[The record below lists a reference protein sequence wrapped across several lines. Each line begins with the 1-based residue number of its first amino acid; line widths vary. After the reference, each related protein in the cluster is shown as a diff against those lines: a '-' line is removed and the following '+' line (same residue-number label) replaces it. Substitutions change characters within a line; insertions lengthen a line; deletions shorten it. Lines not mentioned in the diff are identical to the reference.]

1 MACMLSE
8 ISEREDVVMADTI
21 IIGDGPG
28 GLSAALFLARA
39 DQDVFVFEQDKTAM
53 HWAQLNNYLGFVS
66 THGAEFQKFSREQVG
81 AAGATIRDEQ
91 ISTIEKAREG
101 FAVTTE
107 AGDRLECRHL
117 ILSEGEKPRLAQT
130 IGLVKNAD
138 GAIPVDENSRSDI
151 PDVYV
156 VGRSTRP
163 GRSQAIISAGDGAA
177 AAIDILSRIAG
188 KAVCDWDSP
197 PSDGN

>member
-1 MACMLSE
+1 
-8 ISEREDVVMADTI
+8 MADTI

-39 DQDVFVFEQDKTAM
+39 EQDVVVFGQDKTAM
-53 HWAQLNNYLGFVS
+53 HWAQLNNYLGVAS
-66 THGAEFQKFSREQVG
+66 IHGSDFQKFSREQVTS
-81 AAGATIRDEQ
+81 AGATLREDQ
-91 ISTIEKAREG
+91 ISSIEKSDNGFVVITEG
-101 FAVTTE
+101 GE
-107 AGDRLECRHL
+107 RQKCRHL
-117 ILSEGEKPRLAQT
+117 ILSEGEKPRLAET
-130 IGLVKNAD
+130 IGLKKNAD
-138 GAIPVDENSRSDI
+138 GGIPVDQNSRSEVA
-151 PDVYV
+151 DVYV

-197 PSDGN
+197 PSQDA